1 MIWWEKEEEGE
12 GGVSAA
18 RDSGTAAALLTFL
31 LNPIGGLFLEPQ
43 GLDFYFSRNGRDPK
57 VPEAGVCL
65 HQNLQH
71 CKADPDKTKI
81 AHASVVDA
89 QRTLEMETRTQ
100 SGPVHI
106 VRASL
111 ATPYNPDP

>member
-1 MIWWEKEEEGE
+1 MGE
-12 GGVSAA
+12 GGGGGGRGFGGEGL
-18 RDSGTAAALLTFL
+18 RDGGCSPNLLVK
-31 LNPIGGLFLEPQ
+31 PYRWGLFLEPQ